1 MNALA
6 NPEVGAYLG
15 RHFTASFQKVATFR
29 IVDGQKQGGNVAAYF
44 CAPDGRVLHAVAGPV
59 RAPVL
64 LAEARWVV
72 ESARAAFEESQRSG
86 VPFKVIFRRLHAERL
101 RAEHGLRV
109 QPVEFDPIDP
119 PAEGPLTWRDPSG
132 RPLAPVLPPPP
143 VDGPEVSLAA
153 DGIGAREM
161 AALAEGRK
169 AGGPARVNPN
179 APRVHRLLAAYAL
192 LPIERLYGAVFE
204 NILGERVSTQPVIVV
219 GGAGARKTDVCLRCP
234 PRESR

>member
-15 RHFTASFQKVATFR
+15 GHFAAGFQKVATFR

-59 RAPVL
+59 GAKEL
-64 LAEARWVV
+64 LREARWVV
-72 ESARAAFEESQRSG
+72 DTARAAAEESSRTG
-86 VPFKVIFRRLHAERL
+86 TPFKVLFRRRHAERL
-101 RAEHGLRV
+101 RAEYRLAV
-109 QPVEFDPIDP
+109 QPVEFDPVDP

-143 VDGPEVSLAA
+143 VDGPDVSIRLAA
-153 DGIGAREM
+153 LVSEDAAKAKGVARC
-161 AALAEGRK
+161 A
-169 AGGPARVNPN
+169 PAPVQTH

-192 LPIERLYGAVFE
+192 LPLERLYGTVFE
-204 NILGERVSTQPVIVV
+204 QILGERVTTQPVIVV
-219 GGAGARKTDVCLRCP
+219 GGRKTDVCLRCP
-234 PRESR
+234 APAEAK